1 MKTME
6 SENIITLD
14 DLREFL
20 TSYCEEYPDDDCCE
34 LIRDICDKTGWIYT
48 ADSEDISYDYEDYA
62 TDGEHILSYTSVGW
76 ELFENDGQDI
86 EHNGREITVR
96 EDGENWYVNFN
107 TGLGE
112 GIYHKDAWTLNKAI
126 NEQANIY
133 KNKINSKE

>member
-20 TSYCEEYPDDDCCE
+20 TSYCEENPEDDCCE
-34 LIRDICDKTGWIYT
+34 LIRDICEKNRWVYT
-48 ADSEDISYDYEDYA
+48 ADSEDISYDDEDYA

-76 ELFENDGQDI
+76 ELFENDGQDVK
-86 EHNGREITVR
+86 HNGREITVR
-96 EDGENWYVNFN
+96 EDSENWYVNFN

-112 GIYHKDAWTLNKAI
+112 GIYPKKDFTLEKAI
-126 NEQANIY
+126 EDQDHAFDEDY
-133 KNKINSKE
+133 M